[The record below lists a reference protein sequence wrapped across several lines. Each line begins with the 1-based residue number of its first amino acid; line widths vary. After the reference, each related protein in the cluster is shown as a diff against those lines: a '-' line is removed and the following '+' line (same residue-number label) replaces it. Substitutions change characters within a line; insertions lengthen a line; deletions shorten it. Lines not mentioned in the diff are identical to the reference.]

1 MTNYRKRTLSKEG
14 LELFNISL
22 GNETSYQPKICLKK
36 FICGIFTTN
45 LDIELE
51 KSKDN
56 FRNSTYSLYSF
67 LDEDFINL
75 IPDYFNNAI
84 TNIIYLI
91 LVNDNKINTKKQIL
105 KNLHFYYTLADIAM
119 KNKDHNT
126 AVLLR
131 AVLNNIAI
139 KRLNIKETKKIK
151 KIKNKLEQTYG
162 SFLSCNAKHV
172 EDILNNKDQSFLPS
186 ILILLMH
193 INKTKEYA
201 KAYRSIGKFPKEL
214 EEKNDKLQ
222 KIAKIYYNQFIN
234 FRDNLLEVYTTHPS
248 KLKLLENSTKR
259 NITSKLFELSN
270 MVKN

>member
-22 GNETSYQPKICLKK
+22 GNETSYQSKICLKK
-36 FICGIFTTN
+36 FICGIFTTD

-151 KIKNKLEQTYG
+151 KLK
-162 SFLSCNAKHV
+162 
-172 EDILNNKDQSFLPS
+172 
-186 ILILLMH
+186 
-193 INKTKEYA
+193 IN
-201 KAYRSIGKFPKEL
+201 
-214 EEKNDKLQ
+214 
-222 KIAKIYYNQFIN
+222 
-234 FRDNLLEVYTTHPS
+234 
-248 KLKLLENSTKR
+248 
-259 NITSKLFELSN
+259 
-270 MVKN
+270 